1 LDAFGKIAA
10 DVLFLSRPEVGELA
24 EPRVA
29 GRGVSSA
36 MPQKQNPVLSVLVR
50 SAALQ
55 APGLAAQLHL
65 AAANFNDERPDGAWH
80 TEWPALRQLLA
91 LALGAAGHVREL
103 AEGLKVF
110 PDAMR
115 RNLDLAGP
123 LLLAEGVGAAV
134 APLLEDKDGLNGK
147 QQLQAV
153 VDQTL
158 QAPPAEQAATY
169 RKLLREAVPASVLPD
184 VRLEELLNP
193 AGYLGEAAEI
203 SRRILAAYPDFA
215 NSPADTDAN
224 GASRG

>member
-1 LDAFGKIAA
+1 
-10 DVLFLSRPEVGELA
+10 
-24 EPRVA
+24 
-29 GRGVSSA
+29 
-36 MPQKQNPVLSVLVR
+36 
-50 SAALQ
+50 
-55 APGLAAQLHL
+55 
-65 AAANFNDERPDGAWH
+65 
-80 TEWPALRQLLA
+80 
-91 LALGAAGHVREL
+91 
-103 AEGLKVF
+103 
-110 PDAMR
+110 
-115 RNLDLAGP
+115 
-123 LLLAEGVGAAV
+123 
-134 APLLEDKDGLNGK
+134 
-147 QQLQAV
+147 V